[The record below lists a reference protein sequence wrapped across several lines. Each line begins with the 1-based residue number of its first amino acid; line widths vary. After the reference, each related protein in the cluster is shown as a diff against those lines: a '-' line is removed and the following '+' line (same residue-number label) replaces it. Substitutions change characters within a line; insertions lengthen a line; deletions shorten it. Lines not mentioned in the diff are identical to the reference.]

1 MYDIIKCCLFFFSFY
16 WRWRQTSDHACKST
30 VAQGMLERRVKDKRY
45 VAEQFQLMES
55 SSMVETQEAGSEG
68 DDDADAADVFAPV
81 SWLWYFISG
90 D

>member
-1 MYDIIKCCLFFFSFY
+1 
-16 WRWRQTSDHACKST
+16 
-30 VAQGMLERRVKDKRY
+30 MLERCVKDKRY

>member
-1 MYDIIKCCLFFFSFY
+1 
-16 WRWRQTSDHACKST
+16 
-30 VAQGMLERRVKDKRY
+30 MLERRVKDKRY